1 MAMSAEVRSATFGS
15 GSLREPTASRTA
27 LVVAGVC
34 GAVAGASIFVHP
46 LAPLGLSAA
55 ASAALLIVRKALLAQ
70 LFLVYL
76 GLLLIGYAF
85 FGRSFAH
92 IGVAPVYLGEVALVL
107 ASLVLLRHWRRVGSL
122 GAIEILLLAF
132 MVLGAVHTVRF
143 LPRDGVDALRDGV
156 LWGYAF
162 VAFAV
167 TALLRREHFGK
178 IADVYGLLAPAF
190 IIWVVA
196 GRLLSQNP
204 SLPTIP
210 GSDVSVISF
219 KGGDMGVHLAGIAA
233 LVVVGLF
240 LRGRSFADLGSAIL
254 IPLWV
259 IAIAFNGSINRGG
272 LFAAMVGWGAVF
284 LVRPS
289 RRWTLGIV
297 LAGLVLS
304 LVALADP
311 AIEAHNRREISL
323 DQIVANLSSTVLDT
337 GDPLLDG
344 TKHFR
349 LRWWNDIVDYTVFGP
364 YFLTG
369 KGFGVNLADDDGYQ
383 IKRDR
388 SLRAPHNSH
397 LTVLARMGVP
407 GFALWI
413 LVQLAFGIGLVRAYR
428 AARRAGAVFWCR
440 IDAWILAYWLAMLLN
455 TSFDPYLEGPQ
466 GGIWFWAVI
475 GMGLAAMRVQRGLTA
490 DPRAVRP

>member
-1 MAMSAEVRSATFGS
+1 MSAETRSVTFVPAA
-15 GSLREPTASRTA
+15 LREPTASRTA
-27 LVVAGVC
+27 LVVAGIC
-34 GAVAGASIFVHP
+34 GALGGASILLFPVAP
-46 LAPLGLSAA
+46 LALFAA
-55 ASAALLIVRKALLAQ
+55 AAVAVLLLRKAILARA
-70 LFLVYL
+70 FLGYL
-76 GLLLIGYAF
+76 GVLLIGYAF

-92 IGVAPVYLGEVALVL
+92 LGVAPVYVGEIALVL
-107 ASLVLLRHWRRVGSL
+107 AGLVLIRHWRRVAL
-122 GAIEILLLAF
+122 GPIELALLAF

-143 LPRDGVDALRDGV
+143 VPRDGLDALRDGV

-167 TALLRREHFGK
+167 MALVRREHFHR
-178 IADVYGLLAPAF
+178 IVDVYGFLAPAF
-190 IIWVVA
+190 IVWVVV
-196 GRLLSQNP
+196 GRLISQNP

-210 GSDVSVISF
+210 GSDVSVLAF
-219 KGGDMGVHLAGIAA
+219 KGGDMGVHLAGVAA
-233 LVVVGLF
+233 LIVVGLF
-240 LRGRSFADLGSAIL
+240 LRGRSFADLGSAVL

-311 AIEAHNRREISL
+311 AMEAHNRREISL
-323 DQIVANLSSTVLDT
+323 DQVVANLSSTVLDT

-349 LRWWNDIVDYTVFGP
+349 LRWWGDIVDYTVNGP
-364 YFLTG
+364 YFWTG

-388 SLRAPHNSH
+388 SVRAPHNSH

-407 GFALWI
+407 GLALWV
-413 LVQLAFGIGLVRAYR
+413 LVQLAFGICLFRAYR

-440 IDAWILAYWLAMLLN
+440 IDAWLLAYWLAMLIN

-466 GGIWFWAVI
+466 GGIWFWSVI
-475 GMGLAAMRVQRGLTA
+475 GLGLAAMRAQRTLA
-490 DPRAVRP
+490 RDPEERL

>member
-1 MAMSAEVRSATFGS
+1 MSAESRGVTFGPA
-15 GSLREPTASRTA
+15 SLGEPTASRTA
-27 LVVAGVC
+27 LLVAATCGALAGVS
-34 GAVAGASIFVHP
+34 VFVHP
-46 LAPLGLSAA
+46 LAPLGLFAA
-55 ASAALLIVRKALLAQ
+55 ASAALLILRRALLAQ
-70 LFLVYL
+70 LFLVYV
-76 GLLLIGYAF
+76 GVLLIGYAF

-92 IGVAPVYLGEVALVL
+92 IGVAPVYLGEIALVL
-107 ASLVLLRHWRRVGSL
+107 AGLVLIRHWRRVGPL
-122 GAIEILLLAF
+122 GAIEVLLMAF
-132 MVLGAVHTVRF
+132 MALGAIHTVRF
-143 LPRDGVDALRDGV
+143 VPRDGVDALRDGV

-162 VAFAV
+162 IAFAV
-167 TALLRREHFGK
+167 TALLRKDHFAK
-178 IADVYGLLAPAF
+178 IVDVYGFLAPAF

-196 GRLLSQNP
+196 GRLLSQSP

-233 LVVVGLF
+233 LIVVGLF
-240 LRGRSFADLGSAIL
+240 FRGRSFADLGSAIL

-272 LFAAMVGWGAVF
+272 LFSAMVGWGAVF

-323 DQIVANLSSTVLDT
+323 DQIVANLSSTILDT

-349 LRWWNDIVDYTVFGP
+349 LRWWGDIVDYTVFGP

-383 IKRDR
+383 IKRDG

-407 GFALWI
+407 GLALWI
-413 LVQLAFGIGLVRAYR
+413 LIQLAFGAGMVRAYR
-428 AARRAGAVFWCR
+428 AARRAGAVFWCQ
-440 IDAWILAYWLAMLLN
+440 IDAWVLAYWLAILLN

-475 GMGLAAMRVQRGLTA
+475 GLGLAAMRIQRGLFP
-490 DPRAVRP
+490 DKRVRP

>member
-1 MAMSAEVRSATFGS
+1 MAMSAETRSVTFVPAA
-15 GSLREPTASRTA
+15 LREPIASRTA
-27 LVVAGVC
+27 LVVAVIC
-34 GAVAGASIFVHP
+34 GALGGASILLYPV
-46 LAPLGLSAA
+46 APLGLFAA
-55 ASAALLIVRKALLAQ
+55 AVMAVLLLRKAILARA
-70 LFLVYL
+70 FLVYL
-76 GLLLIGYAF
+76 GFLLIGYAF

-92 IGVAPVYLGEVALVL
+92 IGVAPVYVGEIALVL
-107 ASLVLLRHWRRVGSL
+107 AGLVLVRHWRRVGPL
-122 GAIEILLLAF
+122 GPIELALLAF

-143 LPRDGVDALRDGV
+143 VPRDGLDALRDGV

-167 TALLRREHFGK
+167 MALVRREHFQR
-178 IADVYGLLAPAF
+178 IVDVYGFLAPAF
-190 IIWVVA
+190 IVWVVV
-196 GRLLSQNP
+196 GRLLSQSP

-210 GSDVSVISF
+210 GSDVSVLAF

-233 LVVVGLF
+233 LIVVGLF
-240 LRGRSFADLGSAIL
+240 MRGRSFADVASAIL

-311 AIEAHNRREISL
+311 AIEAHNKRQISL
-323 DQIVANLSSTVLDT
+323 DQIVANLESTVLDT

-349 LRWWNDIVDYTVFGP
+349 LRWWGDIVDYTVNGP
-364 YFLTG
+364 YFWTG

-407 GFALWI
+407 GLALWI
-413 LVQLAFGIGLVRAYR
+413 LVQLAFGIALFRAYR

-440 IDAWILAYWLAMLLN
+440 IDAWLLAYWLAMLLN

-466 GGIWFWAVI
+466 GGIWFWSVI
-475 GMGLAAMRVQRGLTA
+475 GLGLAAMRAQRTLSR
-490 DPRAVRP
+490 DPDERP

>member
-1 MAMSAEVRSATFGS
+1 MSAETRSVTLVPAP
-15 GSLREPTASRTA
+15 LREPSLSRTA
-27 LVVAGVC
+27 LVVAGLC
-34 GAVAGASIFVHP
+34 GVLGGVSVLVHP
-46 LAPLGLSAA
+46 VAPLGLFAA
-55 ASAALLIVRKALLAQ
+55 ASVAVLLLRQAVLAQ

-92 IGVAPVYLGEVALVL
+92 IGVAPVYLGEIVLVL
-107 ASLVLLRHWRRVGSL
+107 AGLVLVRHWRRVGSL
-122 GAIEILLLAF
+122 GAIELLLLAF
-132 MVLGAVHTVRF
+132 MALGALHTVRF

-167 TALLRREHFGK
+167 TALLRKEHFGR
-178 IADVYGLLAPAF
+178 IVDVYGFLAPAF
-190 IIWVVA
+190 VIWVVV
-196 GRLLSQNP
+196 GRLLSQIP

-210 GSDVSVISF
+210 GSDVSVLVI

-240 LRGRSFADLGSAIL
+240 LRGRSHADLGSAIL

-272 LFAAMVGWGAVF
+272 LLTAMVGWGAVF

-289 RRWTLGIV
+289 RRLTLGIV

-304 LVALADP
+304 LVTLADP
-311 AIEAHNRREISL
+311 AIETHNRREISF

-349 LRWWNDIVDYTVFGP
+349 LRWWGDIVDYTVSGP
-364 YFLTG
+364 YFWTG

-383 IKRDR
+383 FKRDR

-407 GFALWI
+407 GLALWI
-413 LVQLAFGIGLVRAYR
+413 FLQLAFGIGLIRAYR
-428 AARRAGAVFWCR
+428 ASRRAGAVFWCR
-440 IDAWILAYWLAMLLN
+440 VDAWILAYWLAMLLN

-466 GGIWFWAVI
+466 GGIWFWSLI
-475 GMGLAAMRVQRGLTA
+475 GLGLAAMRAQRTPPA
-490 DPRAVRP
+490 DPGVRP